1 MLSHGIPWNISRVT
15 IFCIHT
21 TGSPS
26 SVSVAFI
33 RVCMGIFN
41 NSFFGKNT

>member
-1 MLSHGIPWNISRVT
+1 MKIEKLWFVSGFP
-15 IFCIHT
+15 

-41 NSFFGKNT
+41 DSFFGKNN